1 MVAAPAAGRGGLRSP
16 ALKSRP
22 LPRDN
27 TTGTFP
33 EILRFLKI
41 IDTAGGEFL
50 YFPKRS
56 TLERDLRRQAILRE
70 FDGTNLRQLAR
81 KYGLSERHVRS
92 ILQKEGPHKT
102 S

>member
-1 MVAAPAAGRGGLRSP
+1 MTQFTLTSKQVPEDLYWLYELVGL
-16 ALKSRP
+16 
-22 LPRDN
+22 
-27 TTGTFP
+27 
-33 EILRFLKI
+33 ERFLKI

-56 TLERDLRRQAILRE
+56 TLERDLRRQAILGG

>member
-1 MVAAPAAGRGGLRSP
+1 MAQFKLSSAQVPEDRYWLYELVGL
-16 ALKSRP
+16 
-22 LPRDN
+22 
-27 TTGTFP
+27 
-33 EILRFLKI
+33 ERFLKI

-56 TLERDLRRQAILRE
+56 TLERDLRREAILRE

>member
-1 MVAAPAAGRGGLRSP
+1 MTQFTLTSKQVPEDLYWLYELVGL
-16 ALKSRP
+16 
-22 LPRDN
+22 
-27 TTGTFP
+27 
-33 EILRFLKI
+33 ERFLKI

-70 FDGTNLRQLAR
+70 YDGTNLRQLAR

>member
-1 MVAAPAAGRGGLRSP
+1 MTQFTLTSKQVPEDLYWLYELVGL
-16 ALKSRP
+16 
-22 LPRDN
+22 
-27 TTGTFP
+27 
-33 EILRFLKI
+33 ERFLKI

-81 KYGLSERHVRS
+81 KHGLSERHVRS